1 MGSARKSI
9 RKASRAKK
17 SFDAAVQLLA
27 WYAGWL
33 GFALLVACGLLW
45 LVPRDSWDRLL
56 ALNADSLPLY
66 TLIALLM
73 ASLLG
78 WRLVNLGED
87 RLQRNFGKH
96 VNLVLFV
103 VLPIACILAELL
115 QQYVTDATGMQ
126 PPDHPFW
133 LFVRWYPIALICVSA
148 AVFLMWKSRPRK
160 RVYFDRG
167 IGYALLLTPYAMLF
181 AFLELG
187 LRMDWLD
194 THLRDTFSAA
204 GQYTIAL
211 QLVVAYFIGG
221 D

>member
-1 MGSARKSI
+1 MTAKGSI
-9 RKASRAKK
+9 RKASRAKR
-17 SFDAAVQLLA
+17 SFDRGVQAFA
-27 WYAGWL
+27 WYTGWV
-33 GFALLVACGLLW
+33 GFGLLVVCGLLW
-45 LVPRDSWDRLL
+45 LVPGESWDGMFALKARRLP
-56 ALNADSLPLY
+56 SY
-66 TLIALLM
+66 TLVALLM

-87 RLQRNFGKH
+87 RLKRNFGRH
-96 VNLVLFV
+96 VNLALFV
-103 VLPIACILAELL
+103 IVPLACILSELL
-115 QQYVTDATGMQ
+115 QRQLTNATGMQ
-126 PPDHPFW
+126 APDHAFW

-167 IGYALLLTPYAMLF
+167 VGYVILLTPYALLF

-194 THLRDTFSAA
+194 THLRETFSAA

-211 QLVVAYFIGG
+211 QLITAYFIGG

>member
-1 MGSARKSI
+1 MTAKGSI

-17 SFDAAVQLLA
+17 SFDGLVQAVA
-27 WYAGWL
+27 WYSGWV
-33 GFALLVACGLLW
+33 GFGLLLLCGLLW
-45 LVPRDSWDRLL
+45 LLPIETWDGVL
-56 ALNADSLPLY
+56 ALQADRLPLY

-78 WRLVNLGED
+78 WRLVNFGED
-87 RLQRNFGKH
+87 RLKRNFGRH

-103 VLPIACILAELL
+103 ILPVACILAEWL
-115 QQYVTDATGMQ
+115 QAHVTDATGMQ
-126 PPDHPFW
+126 PPNHPFW
-133 LFVRWYPIALICVSA
+133 LFVRWYPIVLISVCAV
-148 AVFLMWKSRPRK
+148 VFLLWKSRPRK

-167 IGYALLLTPYAMLF
+167 VGYVILLTPYALLF

-187 LRMDWLD
+187 LRLDWLD
-194 THLRDTFSAA
+194 THMRETFSAA

-211 QLVVAYFIGG
+211 QLIVAYFIGG

>member
-1 MGSARKSI
+1 MMAKASI

-17 SFDAAVQLLA
+17 SFDRGVQAFA
-27 WYAGWL
+27 WYAGWV
-33 GFALLVACGLLW
+33 GFGLLVLCGLLW
-45 LVPRDSWDRLL
+45 LLPRDAWDGVL
-56 ALNADSLPLY
+56 ALKARSLPLY
-66 TLIALLM
+66 TLVALLM

-87 RLQRNFGKH
+87 RLKRNFGKQ

-103 VLPIACILAELL
+103 ILPIGCILAELL
-115 QQYVTDATGMQ
+115 QSHVADSTGMQ

-148 AVFLMWKSRPRK
+148 GVFLMWKSRPRK

-167 IGYALLLTPYAMLF
+167 VGYVMLLTPYALLF

-194 THLRDTFSAA
+194 THLRETFSAA